1 MKIAIV
7 SGYFNPLHVG
17 HLDYMEAAKELAD
30 KLIVIVN
37 SDYQVTLKGSTPF
50 MREEDRI
57 RIIKSLKVV
66 DKVYLSID
74 KDRSVSK
81 TIQLKFY
88 ELNNEFELYF
98 ANGGDQDNSSILES
112 NVCNELNIK
121 MIDGL
126 GSKIQSSSW
135 LLNTD
140 L

>member
-1 MKIAIV
+1 M
-7 SGYFNPLHVG
+7 
-17 HLDYMEAAKELAD
+17 
-30 KLIVIVN
+30 
-37 SDYQVTLKGSTPF
+37 
-50 MREEDRI
+50 
-57 RIIKSLKVV
+57 
-66 DKVYLSID
+66 LSV
-74 KDRSVSK
+74 KNFS
-81 TIQLKFY
+81 

-112 NVCNELNIK
+112 NVCKELKIK